1 MKQSQHLY
9 NTTDKAK
16 VRAALY
22 EDQNAVDILTNKPL
36 DYKDSVLD
44 HNHKTH
50 YVRGVIHRQVNAFL
64 GKLENNYIRYL
75 SWWYDGTLSDFLRQC
90 ADYIERPDN
99 DSFIHDSWI
108 KGLCIKFNKLNEADK
123 SKVLKEMSVQDGK
136 NSADRKILFKKA
148 LLSRR
153 YTMTQVEYIISNRK
167 GN

>member
-1 MKQSQHLY
+1 MTQHLY

-16 VRAALY
+16 VRQELFKVQS
-22 EDQNAVDILTNKPL
+22 EVDKLTNKPL
-36 DYKDSVLD
+36 EYKDSVLD

-64 GKLENNYIRYL
+64 GKLENNYVRYL

-90 ADYIERPDN
+90 ADYIEQPDN
-99 DSFIHDSWI
+99 KDFLHDSWI

-123 SKVLKEMSVQDGK
+123 TSVLKDMAIKDGK
-136 NSADRKILFKKA
+136 NSVERKILFKKA
-148 LLSRR
+148 LLSRQ
-153 YTMTQVEYIISNRK
+153 YTMTQVEHIISSRK